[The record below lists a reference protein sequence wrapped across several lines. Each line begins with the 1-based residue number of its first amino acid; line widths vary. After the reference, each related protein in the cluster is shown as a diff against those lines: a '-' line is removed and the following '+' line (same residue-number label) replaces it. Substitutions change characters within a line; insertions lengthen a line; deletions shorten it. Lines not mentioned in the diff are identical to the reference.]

1 MAQETS
7 KNDNSVFWG
16 SIILSLIVVIYGILR
31 NDVFGAQITAL
42 FGQICEKFNWFWVLL
57 LTGYIFFMV
66 YLACSR
72 FGKVRLGP
80 DNSRPEFSN
89 FSWLGMLF
97 SAGMGSGLVFFG
109 VAEPVYHFLNCP
121 VFESGSADAA
131 TWAMQMSFMHWGLH
145 PWATYGVTALG
156 IGYFCMR
163 KGNPILFSTF
173 FEPVLRGKA
182 SAHFWEKSIDI
193 WIVFLT
199 CIGIAAPL
207 GIAAS
212 QMSSGISKVFG
223 LPDTFAVACG
233 ALVIIGILYT
243 YTAVT
248 GVKKGI
254 KFVADLN
261 ITLVGII
268 CLFIL
273 IAGPTLKEIQIYVTS
288 LGAYL
293 AGFMDKTIQL
303 SPFNKDY
310 DGWQRGWTILYWAWW
325 NSWGPLCGVFFAR
338 ISRGRTIRELVM
350 AILVV
355 PSLGSFAWMTIFG
368 GTAITQLM
376 TDPANSLGVVVNEN
390 MSMAL
395 FEFLGNLPFSA
406 VMSTLALCLIA
417 TFLITSANSGTF
429 VLGMLSSNG
438 DQNPSKARLMTW
450 GILMTVI
457 AAVVLKAGDFRGLQ
471 YTAASAAFPY
481 AIATVFMAYS
491 LYRALVEEESETK
504 STAIGFD
511 TQPQGSPA
519 KVKATGR

>member
-1 MAQETS
+1 MEPKTTR
-7 KNDNSVFWG
+7 KDNSVFVG
-16 SIILSLIVVIYGILR
+16 SIILSLIVVVYGILR

-66 YLACSR
+66 YLALSR

-80 DNSRPEFSN
+80 DDSRPEFSN

-121 VFESGSADAA
+121 VFESGSSEAA

-182 SAHFWEKSIDI
+182 SAPFWEKSIDI

-233 ALVIIGILYT
+233 ALAIIGVLYT

-268 CLFIL
+268 CFFIL

-293 AGFMDKTIQL
+293 AGFMDKSIQL
-303 SPFNKDY
+303 SPFNADF

-368 GTAITQLM
+368 GTGITQLM
-376 TDPANSLGVVVNEN
+376 ADPGNALGVVVNEN

-395 FEFLGNLPFSA
+395 FEFLGNLPFSSI
-406 VMSTLALCLIA
+406 MSTLALCLIA

-438 DQNPSKARLMTW
+438 DQNPSKGRLLTW

-491 LYRALVEEESETK
+491 LYKALVEEETERTDTATASQTTTEET
-504 STAIGFD
+504 
-511 TQPQGSPA
+511 PA
-519 KVKATGR
+519 WVAARK